1 MKPLLTI
8 ESLETSFKTYAGV
21 VQAVRNVNLTV
32 HEGEVLAIV
41 GESGSGKSVTM
52 MSVMR
57 LLAKNAMIKG
67 QAIFQGT
74 NLLGLTEKEIAK
86 VRGRDISMV
95 FQDPMTGLNPT
106 LTIGTQL
113 REGMQLH
120 LGMTKAE
127 ANKRAIELLHLV
139 GVPEPERRL
148 AQYPHEFSGGMRQ
161 RVMIALGLA
170 CNPRLI
176 IADEPTTALDVT
188 IQAQILDLMKKLQK
202 EMGTA
207 IILITHNLGVVAGMA
222 DRVAVMYGG
231 RVAEV
236 GTVHQIFHEPKHPYT
251 WALLR
256 AVPRLDESAEAKTRL
271 LSIAGS
277 PPNMLKPP
285 GGCPFHPRCA
295 HAMNVCTQEAPD
307 MTELGNNHRAAC
319 WLMHP
324 DAPRVDFNQEVT
336 KA

>member
-8 ESLETSFKTYAGV
+8 ENLRTSFKTYAGK
-21 VQAVRNVNLTV
+21 VQAVRDVNLTV

-57 LLAKNAMIKG
+57 LLAKNAIIEGNATFNG
-67 QAIFQGT
+67 QDV
-74 NLLGLTEKEIAK
+74 LKLSEKEMRKI
-86 VRGRDISMV
+86 RGCDISMI

-106 LTIGTQL
+106 LTIGTQM
-113 REGMQLH
+113 RESMMYH
-120 LGMTKAE
+120 LGMNKHE
-127 ANKRAIELLHLV
+127 ADKRSIELLSLV

-148 AQYPHEFSGGMRQ
+148 TQYPHEFSGGMRQ
-161 RVMIALGLA
+161 RVMIAMSLS

-188 IQAQILDLMKKLQK
+188 IQAQILDLLKKLQK
-202 EMGTA
+202 EFNTA

-256 AVPRLDESAEAKTRL
+256 AVPRLDDSEKRKLE
-271 LSIAGS
+271 SIAGS

-285 GGCPFHPRCA
+285 AGCPFHPRCTR
-295 HAMNVCTQEAPD
+295 AMNVCTSEAPE
-307 MTELGNNHRAAC
+307 MTDLDKNHRAAC

>member
-8 ESLETSFKTYAGV
+8 ENLHTSFKTYAGD
-21 VQAVRNVNLTV
+21 VQAVRDVNLTV
-32 HEGEVLAIV
+32 HEGEVLAVV

-57 LLAKNAMIKG
+57 LLAKNAKIQG
-67 QAIFQGT
+67 QAFFNGQD
-74 NLLGLTEKEIAK
+74 LLTLSEKEMRKI
-86 VRGRDISMV
+86 RGREIAMV

-106 LTIGTQL
+106 LTIGAQL
-113 REGMQLH
+113 REGIMLH
-120 LGMTKAE
+120 MGLSKQE
-127 ANKRAIELLHLV
+127 ANKRSVELLNKV
-139 GVPEPERRL
+139 GVPEAERRL
-148 AQYPHEFSGGMRQ
+148 TQYPHEFSGGMRQ

-188 IQAQILDLMKKLQK
+188 IQAQILELMKQLKK
-202 EMGTA
+202 EMNTA

-231 RVAEV
+231 RVCEV
-236 GTVHQIFHEPKHPYT
+236 GTVHQIFHDPRHPYT

-256 AVPRLDESAEAKTRL
+256 AIPRLDEHKRRL
-271 LSIAGS
+271 ESIAGS

-295 HAMNVCTQEAPD
+295 HAMNVCTSEAPE
-307 MTELGNNHRAAC
+307 MTELGNQHRGAC

-324 DAPRVDFNQEVT
+324 DAPKVDFSQEVT

>member
-8 ESLETSFKTYAGV
+8 EGLQTSFKTYAGE
-21 VQAVRNVNLTV
+21 VQAVRDVNLHV
-32 HEGEVLAIV
+32 NEGEVLAVV

-57 LLAKNAMIKG
+57 LLAKNAVIRGKAVFDG
-67 QAIFQGT
+67 VD
-74 NLLGLTEKEIAK
+74 LLSLSEKEMSK

-106 LTIGTQL
+106 LTIGLQL
-113 REGMQLH
+113 REGMMQH
-120 LGMTKAE
+120 LGLSRVDAD
-127 ANKRAIELLHLV
+127 KRAIELLGLV
-139 GVPEPERRL
+139 GVPAPETRL
-148 AQYPHEFSGGMRQ
+148 KQYPHEFSGGMRQ
-161 RVMIALGLA
+161 RVMIAMGLA
-170 CNPRLI
+170 CNPKLI

-188 IQAQILDLMKKLQK
+188 IQAQILDLLKKLQK
-202 EMGTA
+202 ELNTA

-231 RVAEV
+231 RVCEV
-236 GTVHQIFHEPKHPYT
+236 GTVNEIFEEPKHPYT

-256 AVPRLDESAEAKTRL
+256 AVPRLDSGKQRLEAIL
-271 LSIAGS
+271 GS
-277 PPNMLKPP
+277 PPNMLQPP
-285 GGCPFHPRCA
+285 GGCPFHPRCS
-295 HAMNVCTQEAPD
+295 HAMNICAEEAPAVNQI
-307 MTELGNNHRAAC
+307 GPNHTAAC

-324 DAPRVDFNQEVT
+324 DAPAVDLNREVT